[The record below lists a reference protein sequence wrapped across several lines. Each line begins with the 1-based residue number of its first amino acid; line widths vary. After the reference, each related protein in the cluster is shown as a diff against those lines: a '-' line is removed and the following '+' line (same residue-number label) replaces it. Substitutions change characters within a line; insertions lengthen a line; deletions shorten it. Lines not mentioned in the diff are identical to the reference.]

1 MEDES
6 CIRCTPIIRADAL
19 IFFLLEVRTPCNTE
33 LRPKHTKLPPNE
45 SIPIARDPFA
55 GYVKLES
62 GKVKPDGLANRFD
75 VRLLQC
81 EEDTEAF

>member
-1 MEDES
+1 MEDEG
-6 CIRCTPIIRADAL
+6 CIRRTPVIRANAL
-19 IFFLLEVRTPCNTE
+19 IFFLLEVRTSCNTE

-62 GKVKPDGLANRFD
+62 GKVKSDGLSDRFN